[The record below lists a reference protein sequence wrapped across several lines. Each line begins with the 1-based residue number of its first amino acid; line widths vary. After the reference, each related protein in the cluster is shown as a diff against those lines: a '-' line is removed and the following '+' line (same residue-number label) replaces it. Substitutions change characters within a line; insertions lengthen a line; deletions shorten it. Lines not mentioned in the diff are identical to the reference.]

1 MERNNRPW
9 VQVSLNKNS
18 NPPDRTRITYTRPN
32 PHPYGAVATIAT
44 TNPQASVS
52 GVAAVSYA
60 SGSSAAD
67 ITGSTP
73 GNTTDSGNISG
84 SNTVTYGID
93 TNTATGGSMGGNSVA
108 TGSATGSVTGGN
120 SAVTGSITGSTI
132 GGNTASGAAAPT
144 GRSGANLGPETFNDA
159 LKRGEPSTNY
169 TSPSR
174 AGEFFPGGSTPPNLE
189 LPIGV
194 EIPPI
199 DEMPPIGITTPEGE
213 VIGYGRCL
221 GRYSIGYIGQIEY
234 FLLQELNLRQSLLA
248 LANTEPA
255 WSEVIA
261 PIADVF
267 LTSAERLA
275 SAYYSIAGNVYWP
288 ATVPGISSNA
298 MPEVELNRLYAA
310 TRWLEGEYRVNAA
323 RISDPCLAALYE
335 DLASIKAAQAR
346 SLLMIVGISGEE
358 LDEEET

>member
-18 NPPDRTRITYTRPN
+18 DPPDRTRITYVRPA
-32 PHPYGAVATIAT
+32 PRPYGAVATIAAV
-44 TNPQASVS
+44 NSQSAVS
-52 GVAAVSYA
+52 GDAAASGA
-60 SGSSAAD
+60 SGSAAGD
-67 ITGSTP
+67 ITGSTAGNITGS
-73 GNTTDSGNISG
+73 GNTTGN
-84 SNTVTYGID
+84 NTVT
-93 TNTATGGSMGGNSVA
+93 GGSTSGNNA
-108 TGSATGSVTGGN
+108 TTGSVTGGGVGGN
-120 SAVTGSITGSTI
+120 SAVTEGATG
-132 GGNTASGAAAPT
+132 GAAAPS
-144 GRSGANLGPETFNDA
+144 GRSGVNQGPETFNDA
-159 LKRGEPSTNY
+159 LERGEPSTNY

-199 DEMPPIGITTPEGE
+199 DEMPPVGITPPEGE

-255 WSEVIA
+255 WAEVIA

-275 SAYYSIAGNVYWP
+275 SAYYSIAGNIYWP
-288 ATVPGISSNA
+288 AMVPGISSNA
-298 MPEVELNRLYAA
+298 VPEVELNRLYAA

-335 DLASIKAAQAR
+335 DLAGIKAAQAR
-346 SLLMIVGISGEE
+346 SLLMIVGLSGED
-358 LDEEET
+358 LDEKGT

>member
-1 MERNNRPW
+1 MERNNKPW

-18 NPPDRTRITYTRPN
+18 DLPDRTRITYVRPA
-32 PHPYGAVATIAT
+32 PRPYGAVATIAAV
-44 TNPQASVS
+44 NPQAAGS
-52 GVAAVSYA
+52 GDASA
-60 SGSSAAD
+60 SGTGGSAVGD
-67 ITGSTP
+67 ITGSTD
-73 GNTTDSGNISG
+73 GNITDSGNTTG

-93 TNTATGGSMGGNSVA
+93 TNTATRGSMGGNSVA
-108 TGSATGSVTGGN
+108 TGSATGSITGGN
-120 SAVTGSITGSTI
+120 SAATGSATGSTI
-132 GGNTASGAAAPT
+132 GGNTASGAAAPS
-144 GRSGANLGPETFNDA
+144 GRSGANQGPETFNDA

-199 DEMPPIGITTPEGE
+199 DEMPPVGITPPEGE

-255 WSEVIA
+255 WAEVIA
-261 PIADVF
+261 PIAEVF